1 MIVANKR
8 HLMRNVQEIRGS
20 KLWRVRRLQVPLTA
34 QAPRFQFKF
43 AQGYGGWG
51 ALVLGMVW
59 FKRSL
64 IYAIPPTPQIQEG
77 VATIFV

>member
-34 QAPRFQFKF
+34 QFKF
-43 AQGYGGWG
+43 AQGFGGWG
-51 ALVLGMVW
+51 ALVLGLVW

-64 IYAIPPTPQIQEG
+64 ICAIPPTPQIQEG